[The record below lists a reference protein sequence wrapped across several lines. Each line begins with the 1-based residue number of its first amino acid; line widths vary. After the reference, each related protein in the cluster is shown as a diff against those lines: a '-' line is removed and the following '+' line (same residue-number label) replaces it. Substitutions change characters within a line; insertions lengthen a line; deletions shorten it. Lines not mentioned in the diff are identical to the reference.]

1 MASQENPSSPKQF
14 QIIKK
19 TKKNANNKKQGKKK
33 KKKSF
38 STKGNDEKNKLN
50 ELYKLELKNNK
61 KHKSNKY
68 DSDEDSSDSLGFL
81 NEYDDINE
89 ISKQVAEQVSLYKLL
104 LRTRILT
111 QKVLSLSNKLP
122 LLPFVSCSEQ
132 ILNQDGDEHN
142 EENNE
147 NGENNHSNENVEN
160 NNSSENYKNTLK
172 EIQSS
177 EQQIK
182 DGIGELLSTL
192 HFFLKKYFI
201 KKNITVNENADNQL
215 NIICDEEDEE
225 YYEKRK
231 KLYDQNTTENEKKLF
246 LTIDTWFKY
255 SKKSCLNF
263 FDIMHKITK
272 ISSIASLKTY
282 EQPISSQINQV
293 MFDLPSIIES
303 AYPQVLSYNVI
314 GEKIYEKLYSDNAD
328 FNLNK
333 HIYDDEIYYK
343 KFLLNAI
350 ENLKDNQNNNELL
363 KSQKSIYKIKKK
375 YNNDKA
381 DKGKI
386 KSFDVIPKLANFMLP
401 ESRDINIES
410 HYDYMDNPELVN
422 VLLSSLFQD

>member
-1 MASQENPSSPKQF
+1 MASKENPSSPKQLR
-14 QIIKK
+14 IIKK
-19 TKKNANNKKQGKKK
+19 TKKNVNNKKQGGKMKKK
-33 KKKSF
+33 KI

-68 DSDEDSSDSLGFL
+68 DNDSDGNSSNSLGFL
-81 NEYDDINE
+81 NDYDDINE
-89 ISKQVAEQVSLYKLL
+89 ISKQVADQVSLYKLL

-111 QKVLSLSNKLP
+111 QKVLCLSNKLP
-122 LLPFVSCSEQ
+122 LFPFVSCSEQ
-132 ILNQDGDEHN
+132 ILNQNDKEHN
-142 EENNE
+142 KDY
-147 NGENNHSNENVEN
+147 NENVEN
-160 NNSSENYKNTLK
+160 NNSNENYKNTLK

-177 EQQIK
+177 EHKIK
-182 DGIGELLSTL
+182 DNIGELLSTL

-201 KKNITVNENADNQL
+201 KKNITVNENEDNQL

-246 LTIDTWFKY
+246 LIIDTWFKY

-293 MFDLPSIIES
+293 MFGLPSIIEN
-303 AYPQVLSYNVI
+303 AYPQVLNYNVI
-314 GEKIYEKLYSDNAD
+314 GEKIYEKFYSDNPD

-333 HIYDDEIYYK
+333 YIYDDEVGLLYK
-343 KFLLNAI
+343 NIRIFIFSFPYIFYILYI
-350 ENLKDNQNNNELL
+350 FNNIFT
-363 KSQKSIYKIKKK
+363 SYKIINSQCISNFPQKCLPNK
-375 YNNDKA
+375 Y
-381 DKGKI
+381 I
-386 KSFDVIPKLANFMLP
+386 I
-401 ESRDINIES
+401 I
-410 HYDYMDNPELVN
+410 
-422 VLLSSLFQD
+422 